1 MLRLRKNALP
11 RRPSM
16 LPVMSL
22 ATDCHGQCSE
32 LTQVS
37 VRGLYRDSSEIGEV
51 GFSRAS
57 VNAGADL
64 GGGCRGCAPP
74 PPWDELMKP
83 SSYLLLKFVYLT
95 GQLRH
100 FSVVHPLLRKIL
112 DPPLKREW
120 NSRSSESVD
129 DIRIPYLTKMSSEE
143 GKLNGF

>member
-32 LTQVS
+32 LIQVS

-57 VNAGADL
+57 VNGNGIRVL
-64 GGGCRGCAPP
+64 QSL
-74 PPWDELMKP
+74 WMILV
-83 SSYLLLKFVYLT
+83 SLT
-95 GQLRH
+95 
-100 FSVVHPLLRKIL
+100 
-112 DPPLKREW
+112 
-120 NSRSSESVD
+120 
-129 DIRIPYLTKMSSEE
+129 
-143 GKLNGF
+143 